1 MLVGVSAVL
10 FGLTACYAALAY
22 VWPQRLAPPAIS
34 PLASFDLKL
43 RFLRNHAALD
53 PQILAVGSSITWRQL
68 DGAAFERS
76 AHRRFLNGATANL
89 KIHQT
94 RDLLEFYL
102 AHYRNVRTVLVMVGP
117 PDFEDCS
124 DEPAR
129 TFDHEDAAAYVFGR
143 WPEPYFYLRYFAPQ
157 RYAQAVLTLAGRQAE
172 FTGDLFHDRYG
183 SGPLKVPK
191 SMMRG
196 LRYGPVQADPAC
208 IDALIDLSH
217 ALAARRRH
225 LVIVFPPL
233 HPEYRGSYPEVME
246 WLRDAAKRVEA
257 GTKIDGTKVVLLY
270 DHPDFVAA
278 DFFDAVH
285 LQWPS
290 AKRLSSLIAG
300 TIAGTGRQQPQLL
313 R

>member
-1 MLVGVSAVL
+1 MTAV
-10 FGLTACYAALAY
+10 FGGLAAAY
-22 VWPQRLAPPAIS
+22 VALSTFWPSNLAPPAIS
-34 PLASFDLKL
+34 PLAAFDLKL
-43 RFLRNHAALD
+43 RFLRHNPALD
-53 PQILAVGSSITWRQL
+53 PQVLAIGSSITWRQL
-68 DGAAFERS
+68 DGAAFEQS
-76 AHRRFLNGATANL
+76 MHRRFLNGATANL

-94 RDLLEFYL
+94 WDLADFYL
-102 AHYRNVRTVLVMVGP
+102 SHYRNVRTVLIMVGP
-117 PDFEDCS
+117 PDFDDCS

-129 TFDHEDAAAYVFGR
+129 TFDHEDAAAYAFDR

-157 RYAQAVLTLAGRQAE
+157 RYAQAALTLAARQVA

-196 LRYGPVQADPAC
+196 LRYGPIQADPAC
-208 IDALIDLSH
+208 VDALIDLSH
-217 ALAARRRH
+217 ALRTRGRH

-233 HPEYRGSYPEVME
+233 HPEYRRSYPEVVQ
-246 WLRDAAKRVEA
+246 WLRDVADRVEA
-257 GTKIDGTKVVLLY
+257 GTRIDGTQIVLLY
-270 DHPDFVAA
+270 DHPDFDAV

-290 AKRLSSLIAG
+290 AKRLSSLIARA
-300 TIAGTGRQQPQLL
+300 IAGPLPQRTQSL